1 MKVFRTIIL
10 LIAGIVS
17 IGFSIYCFNMYAGEY
32 CSDSMYGGDAFTG
45 IQNASATAARNVKA
59 LTKVVRTGFGS
70 ILLVGGLALIA
81 FSIQVKKEEKD
92 NVSTSALHTTDSNHE
107 IAVVDK
113 QEEVPTN
120 DKQPQIEEIK
130 A

>member
-1 MKVFRTIIL
+1 MDV
-10 LIAGIVS
+10 
-17 IGFSIYCFNMYAGEY
+17 GEY

-45 IQNASATAARNVKA
+45 IQNASATAARNVET

-70 ILLVGGLALIA
+70 ILLVGGIALIA
-81 FSIQVKKEEKD
+81 FSIQIKNEDKN
-92 NVSTSALHTTDSNHE
+92 NVSTSAIPTTGSNNR
-107 IAVVDK
+107 IATVDK
-113 QEEVPTN
+113 QEEVSTN